1 MDREK
6 LWEILL
12 GRCKN
17 EEDQTLALLIIKMYQ
32 KSQVLIGKHSFSA
45 DLGVVQG
52 GVLSPMLF
60 NVYLEEALGTT
71 SKLREM
77 VYRGDLLA
85 FADDML
91 ILTNSKAE
99 MTQAI
104 QELESLTPAW
114 NLKLN
119 KTKSQVLTED
129 KSTDIAGIP
138 CALEVKYLGVPVHI
152 DPKK

>member
-1 MDREK
+1 M
-6 LWEILL
+6 
-12 GRCKN
+12 
-17 EEDQTLALLIIKMYQ
+17 LIIKMYQ
-32 KSQVLIGKHSFSA
+32 QSQVVIGKHSFSA

-77 VYRGDLLA
+77 VNRGDLLA

-91 ILTNSKAE
+91 ILTNSKAK

-104 QELESLTPAW
+104 QELD
-114 NLKLN
+114 NLNGL
-119 KTKSQVLTED
+119 
-129 KSTDIAGIP
+129 
-138 CALEVKYLGVPVHI
+138 
-152 DPKK
+152 